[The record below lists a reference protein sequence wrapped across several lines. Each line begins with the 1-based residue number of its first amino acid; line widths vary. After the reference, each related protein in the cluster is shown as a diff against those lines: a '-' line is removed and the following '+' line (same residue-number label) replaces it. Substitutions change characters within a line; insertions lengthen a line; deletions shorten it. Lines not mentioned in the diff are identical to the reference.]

1 MCNKLFN
8 EDKAKLSL
16 LKLGRVLRLMK
27 IVCKI
32 ILQTKTE
39 TQISNSLNV
48 EKDMKEFKKVKKSEY
63 T

>member
-32 ILQTKTE
+32 IL
-39 TQISNSLNV
+39 
-48 EKDMKEFKKVKKSEY
+48 
-63 T
+63 